1 MRLKECDTVF
11 LFDLPTEICIQ
22 GATERIGKGRYEM
35 PWIETELAPEFKTF
49 IEEFPKDTLPYI
61 YELIEKYKDDKQVI
75 IFKSRQEADKYINRI
90 ISVNL
95 KNYIE
100 NNIFPEYSKNESGH
114 GIEHIKY
121 VIDRCMRFAEQF
133 DNIDL
138 DMLYTIAAFHDI
150 GHHIDKKNHEI
161 LSAKI
166 FYDNDNMK
174 QFFTKEERI
183 IIKEG
188 IEDHRAS
195 SNSIPRSNYGKII
208 SSADRS
214 TDVNEFLKRTH
225 SYTLK
230 HEPDLNKDEIIERAY
245 KHTKDKYG
253 KSGYAKN
260 YVIDEEYNNFKNK
273 INELLNDKEKF
284 KQHYIKVN
292 SL

>member
-1 MRLKECDTVF
+1 MNDK
-11 LFDLPTEICIQ
+11 
-22 GATERIGKGRYEM
+22 
-35 PWIETELAPEFKTF
+35 
-49 IEEFPKDTLPYI
+49 
-61 YELIEKYKDDKQVI
+61 LII
-75 IFKSRQEADKYINRI
+75 
-90 ISVNL
+90 
-95 KNYIE
+95 YIE
-100 NNIFPEYSKNESGH
+100 NNVIPEYLKNEKGH

-121 VIDRCMRFAEQF
+121 VINRCMKFSKQIN
-133 DNIDL
+133 NIDL

-161 LSAKI
+161 ISAKI
-166 FYDNDNMK
+166 FYENEDMK
-174 QFFTKEERI
+174 HFFSEEQRI

-195 SNSIPRSNYGKII
+195 SNSIPRSDYGKII

-230 HEPDLNKDEIIERAY
+230 HEPNLNKNEIIERAY
-245 KHTKDKYG
+245 NHTKDKYG

-260 YVIDEEYNNFKNK
+260 YVIDEDYDYFKNK

-284 KQHYIKVN
+284 IQYYVKLN
-292 SL
+292 NL